1 MRLAPIFAALM
12 IVASTLCAFAKV
24 LARFDGWMIVGGS
37 GSDLI
42 ALMDDGSTPL
52 IAVSCSSSLGGYL
65 FTLPVIDRR
74 DIFADPER
82 KASYFRFL
90 AWSDSGPAQEFT
102 AVWKDDQS
110 ERGEMWVSTNPAI
123 NEEPEMLWRMFK
135 TSRVKFSYSTPSGHR
150 SVKAGDLP
158 TAVEYFENAC
168 RSIMPK
174 RP

>member
-1 MRLAPIFAALM
+1 MLFLPRCLLRWKKFFPVIQSSSHMRLAPIFAALM

-74 DIFADPER
+74 DIFADAER

-110 ERGEMWVSTNPAI
+110 DVATYWFQQILHSMKNQRACCGACSKHLESS
-123 NEEPEMLWRMFK
+123 
-135 TSRVKFSYSTPSGHR
+135 SR
-150 SVKAGDLP
+150 
-158 TAVEYFENAC
+158 TARRQVTV
-168 RSIMPK
+168 R
-174 RP
+174 